1 MQSEAIFRIL
11 CNINDNCNVEI
22 HRYYQYL
29 FGMLLNHV
37 AKAKKKATFKRF
49 LPLEL
54 IQIGF
59 LIEKNVTIFNS
70 FSALFLAIFE

>member
-29 FGMLLNHV
+29 IGMLLNHV

-49 LPLEL
+49 LPLEF

-59 LIEKNVTIFNS
+59 LIVKIVTIFNS
-70 FSALFLAIFE
+70 FSALFLTIFE

>member
-29 FGMLLNHV
+29 IGMLLNHV

-49 LPLEL
+49 LPLEF

-59 LIEKNVTIFNS
+59 LIVKIVTIFNS
-70 FSALFLAIFE
+70 LNAVILAIFE